1 MHAYT
6 PLRRANLVWSH
17 VTVSKRHPDSL
28 YPGGGSAYWTHWR
41 MWELLDDRGKDEA
54 SAAMKVARAAMN
66 IESGE
71 GKDVVK

>member
-1 MHAYT
+1 
-6 PLRRANLVWSH
+6 
-17 VTVSKRHPDSL
+17 
-28 YPGGGSAYWTHWR
+28 

-71 GKDVVK
+71 GKDVVKRRDTAMGVGDNTYLLGSYVPLYFFRVIRVNDRGPT